1 MAQRFNKIST
11 NHFTRGFTLVELM
24 VAVTISAIVIVMAI
38 NIYFSAKQNYQKTK
52 QGADQD
58 IKALVTKKIFYDA
71 LINAGLSCKY
81 GSKKQHYINKTTE
94 NQINANFIYNGSAIR
109 IGKISEIIDLIQD
122 SLGYNKGFLYQYD
135 TNYIMVKSEKSFTSL
150 ASTPINLSLPLAT
163 SQQWHSGDYLALC
176 NNDYV
181 DIVKVASIDKNKRK
195 VNLVV
200 APANEFDRGDYVGK
214 FSIQIFYIA
223 ATHDPKDSQKIIY
236 SLYMYNREG
245 SANAVTYPLVDGVS
259 DLNVSYALIDKDN
272 LAWRDI
278 ATATDLDDL
287 KTKAL
292 KISFKIDDKYFEK
305 IILL

>member
-24 VAVTISAIVIVMAI
+24 VAVTISAIVMAI

-81 GSKKQHYINKTTE
+81 GSKKQQYINKTAE

-109 IGKISEIIDLIQD
+109 IGKISEITDLIQD
-122 SLGYNKGFLYQYD
+122 SLGDNKGFLYQYD

-163 SQQWHSGDYLALC
+163 SQQWHS
-176 NNDYV
+176 
-181 DIVKVASIDKNKRK
+181 
-195 VNLVV
+195 
-200 APANEFDRGDYVGK
+200 GDYVGK